1 MLFPMVN
8 ACVMNQFKG
17 HWLLSNAL
25 FETIT
30 MTCKLRKKVEMNLLV
45 NGLMEENV
53 IIGVELD
60 LLAFNIK
67 RQVFGVLDVLLSF
80 LKKFDGKK
88 THNMFALMLDLR
100 YKNFRVVSIFV
111 GKELVVGVVEDYDK
125 KAHFPS
131 LLKIYQFLHPLVNFG
146 SMGERASD
154 EDFNLTF
161 LRCLL
166 GQLNF
171 QKRW

>member
-1 MLFPMVN
+1 
-8 ACVMNQFKG
+8 
-17 HWLLSNAL
+17 
-25 FETIT
+25 
-30 MTCKLRKKVEMNLLV
+30 MTCKLRKEVEMNLFV

-53 IIGVELD
+53 IISVELD
-60 LLAFNIK
+60 LLTSNIK
-67 RQVFGVLDVLLSF
+67 REAFGVLEVFLSF

-88 THNMFALMLDLR
+88 IHNMFALMLDLR
-100 YKNFRVVSIFV
+100 YKNLRVVSIFV
-111 GKELVVGVVEDYDK
+111 DKELVVGVVEDYDK

-131 LLKIYQFLHPLVNFG
+131 LLKIYQFLHPLANFG